1 MQFSLSDEQTLLR
14 DSAAAFVRDHSSLR
28 RIRALRDS
36 RDADGFSRDL
46 WRDIAALGWL
56 GIPFADYAQ
65 GGLFPIAYTVGTDFK
80 KARRLP
86 AEQLTHWNH
95 W

>member
-1 MQFSLSDEQTLLR
+1 M
-14 DSAAAFVRDHSSLR
+14 
-28 RIRALRDS
+28 
-36 RDADGFSRDL
+36 
-46 WRDIAALGWL
+46 L